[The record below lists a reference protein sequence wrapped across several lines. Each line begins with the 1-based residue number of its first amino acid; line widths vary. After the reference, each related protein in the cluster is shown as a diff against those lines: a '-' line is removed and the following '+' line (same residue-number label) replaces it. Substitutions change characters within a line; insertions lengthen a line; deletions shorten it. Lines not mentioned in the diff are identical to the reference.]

1 MAEALG
7 GESITSTGAK
17 QLDADAT
24 LLAQL
29 TIRMGTFTDSTS
41 KASFGGSDVTTVAE
55 RHGYF
60 KTEESYTFGPFDRG
74 GVRVKD
80 IYIISTAS
88 ADEVHWN
95 GIPA

>member
-7 GESITSTGAK
+7 GETVTSTGVT
-17 QLDADAT
+17 QLDADDT

-41 KASFGGSDVTTVAE
+41 KASFGGSDVTTTAN
-55 RHGYF
+55 RHGFF

-74 GVRVKD
+74 GVRAKD

-88 ADEVHWN
+88 ADEFMWN

>member
-7 GESITSTGAK
+7 GEDITSTGRK
-17 QLDADAT
+17 QLADDDT
-24 LLAQL
+24 LLSQL
-29 TIRMGTFTDSTS
+29 TVRCGTFADSTS
-41 KASFGGSDVTTVAE
+41 KASFGGNDVTTTAN
-55 RHGYF
+55 RHGYW

-74 GVRVKD
+74 GIRVKD

-88 ADEVHWN
+88 ADDIMWN